1 MTQALVIS
9 FANFDAAFET
19 KDFEV
24 IRISPQGKQKFDKF
38 AIAVSKQLWALNPI
52 TPAALE
58 NEIQRLALAAIKQ
71 QAIKARTAKETSLAV
86 SYNLVDILQAI
97 LPESAK
103 LTKDELE
110 GWLKANASNF
120 RLFLISRGHAE
131 DNSLVGK
138 VNKLVELLAKAASP
152 NPGWKAVNLEL
163 ILALVAFLGTSVS
176 ENDADGTNEGEAK
189 DAAPETTSKLLAK
202 VEALLESPI
211 NDVDAL

>member
-9 FANFDAAFET
+9 FASFDAAFET

-24 IRISPQGKQKFDKF
+24 LRISPQGKQKFDKF
-38 AIAVSKQLWALNPI
+38 AIAVSKQLWALNPV
-52 TPAALE
+52 TPAAME
-58 NEIQRLALAAIKQ
+58 NEIQRLALAAIKAA
-71 QAIKARTAKETSLAV
+71 AIKARTAKESSLAV

-97 LPESAK
+97 MPESAK

-110 GWLKANASNF
+110 AWMKGNAANF
-120 RLFLISRGHAE
+120 KLFLLSRGHAD
-131 DNSLVGK
+131 DNSLTGK
-138 VNKLVELLAKAASP
+138 VNRLVELLGKASSP

-176 ENDADGTNEGEAK
+176 ENEAEEAK
-189 DAAPETTSKLLAK
+189 DAAPETTIKLLAK
-202 VEALLESPI
+202 VEALLESPT